1 MPHIVAAL
9 SQGYSVVVRSIE
21 SYHRGPIGMA
31 AICKK
36 VFDFDVKQVLQ
47 FIASQRNVHPPYAAN
62 GPILPSSLGSAATWA
77 SRLRPL
83 PLPDSVGAFAPAAAG
98 RRSSASASSQGMPSP
113 VPMTL
118 AQKEKRLQKDT
129 GKYLYRAM
137 AANRSDV
144 TQRHPASSQDLSGFD
159 LSGFDLAGA
168 IFVRSLCALH
178 ALLVQFCAGPHV
190 AHALQE
196 SSR

>member
-1 MPHIVAAL
+1 MPHIVTAL
-9 SQGYSVVVRSIE
+9 RQGYSVVVRSIE

-31 AICKK
+31 AIYKK

-47 FIASQRNVHPPYAAN
+47 FIASQRNVHPPYATN

-83 PLPDSVGAFAPAAAG
+83 PFPDSVGAFAPAAAG
-98 RRSSASASSQGMPSP
+98 TKSSASASSQGMPSP

-137 AANRSDV
+137 AVNRSDV
-144 TQRHPASSQDLSGFD
+144 TQRHPVSSQDLSGFD